1 MFPVLFGR
9 VALSSAHCEQMHSA
23 SDLLV
28 ALDLGQLRT
37 GSATS
42 MSTVHRA
49 KGQQREQPRRRHQKT
64 LVDIGPKPLH
74 KYQDRDKIASCYSAH
89 AHRPPCQQR
98 PARRPPAAPPPPRR
112 TAPHQHHLRRDEA
125 LARRDGACVR
135 ALPRERSEISVL
147 AAAPGGSEAVGRAWY
162 TI

>member
-9 VALSSAHCEQMHSA
+9 VALSSAHCEQMHTA

-74 KYQDRDKIASCYSAH
+74 KYQDR
-89 AHRPPCQQR
+89 
-98 PARRPPAAPPPPRR
+98 
-112 TAPHQHHLRRDEA
+112 
-125 LARRDGACVR
+125 
-135 ALPRERSEISVL
+135 
-147 AAAPGGSEAVGRAWY
+147 
-162 TI
+162 

>member
-9 VALSSAHCEQMHSA
+9 VALSSAHCEQMHTA

-98 PARRPPAAPPPPRR
+98 RRRPAARHR
-112 TAPHQHHLRRDEA
+112 ISTTSAAMKRSRA
-125 LARRDGACVR
+125 AMVRACVR
-135 ALPRERSEISVL
+135 CRGSAPKFLCWRRHL
-147 AAAPGGSEAVGRAWY
+147 AALRLLAEPGTRFRGVTR
-162 TI
+162 